1 MDPLDYGTIVREKY
15 NSYTIQ
21 NEKGLIII
29 EKFDGYNEVEFI
41 RNEKTVVKFID
52 KFISENS
59 FERQI
64 GSKKYLFENRTQV
77 LFTQEM
83 KTKFITKLTPVKTIT
98 NNQICMDI
106 ETYMEGDTLVPFLIC
121 YYDGINIYSFGL

>member
-77 LFTQEM
+77 LFSQEM